1 MLELAVRAVACASA
15 AGATEADATGTH
27 VERFSAEARDTTL
40 VKLEQSVGRSLTV
53 RAFVEGAKA
62 TLSTTD
68 LSESGLQGL
77 VQRVVDAAKH
87 VSKDPLGGLPAAV
100 EYAPPDGPLD
110 LYFDDV
116 RTRAPEAKI
125 GDALALEAA
134 IRAFDPRIDNSS
146 GSRVSDATVTVALAN
161 SRGFRGAYRA
171 STAACGTSPIA
182 RDGREKRNASYG
194 SSARS
199 YAGLE
204 DVATVA
210 RIAAQRAVGF
220 CGARKPASERLPVIF
235 ERDIAGSLMSDIF
248 ASVNAANVA
257 VGNSFLAERVGERVG
272 SDLIDVVDD
281 GLLTGGL
288 GTSPFDSE
296 GVPTRRTV
304 VFERGRLL
312 TFLYDTYYGRKLGA
326 RTTANA
332 AGSGIGPNNFYLAPG
347 TMTLDELIAATP
359 RGVLV
364 LDTIGFATEYVTGT
378 YSRGAR
384 GFMIEGGELAYPIEG
399 FTIAGNIATM
409 LSAVDAVAN
418 DLRFDGAIV
427 APSFRVAEMTIA

>member
-1 MLELAVRAVACASA
+1 MLELAVRAVEAATT
-15 AGATEADATGTH
+15 AGATQADATGTH
-27 VERFSAEARDTTL
+27 VERFSAEARDAVL
-40 VKLEQSVGRSLTV
+40 VKLEQSVGRSITV

-68 LSESGLQGL
+68 VSQDGLQVL
-77 VQRVVDAAKH
+77 VRRVVDAAKH
-87 VSKDPLGGLPAAV
+87 VSKDPLSGLPETV
-100 EYAPPDGPLD
+100 EAAPPAGPLD
-110 LYFDDV
+110 LYFEDV
-116 RTRAPEAKI
+116 RARTPESKI
-125 GDALALEAA
+125 GDALALEAG

-146 GSRVSDATVTVALAN
+146 GSRVSDAIVTVALAN
-161 SRGFRGAYRA
+161 SRGFRGAYRG
-171 STAACGTSPIA
+171 STVGCATSPIA
-182 RDGREKRNASYG
+182 RDGNEKRNAGYG

-204 DVATVA
+204 GIASVA
-210 RIAAQRAVGF
+210 RVAAERAVGF
-220 CGARKPASERLPVIF
+220 CGARKPATERLPVIF
-235 ERDIAGSLMSDIF
+235 ERDIAGSLLGDIF

-257 VGNSFLAERVGERVG
+257 VGNSFLADRVGEKVG
-272 SDLIDVVDD
+272 SDLVDVVDD
-281 GLLTGGL
+281 GLLAGGL

-296 GVPTRRTV
+296 GVPTRRTA

-347 TMTLDELIAATP
+347 RMTFDELIATTP

-364 LDTIGFATEYVTGT
+364 LDTIGFATEHVTGT

-409 LSAVDAVAN
+409 LSAVDAVAS

-427 APSFRVAEMTIA
+427 SPSFRVAEMTIG